1 MLEYLHAFNQG
12 LINVLPWF
20 TPHGTE
26 TFIYM
31 MIGMLVGFAVGI
43 LPGLGGATTLAL
55 MLPFIY
61 NMDPTTAFAFLLG
74 SNAVTATTG
83 DVTSVLFGVPG
94 EGICAATIV
103 DGHPMAKNGEA
114 GRALGAAL
122 MSSLVG
128 AVFGAF
134 ILALAIP
141 IVSPLVLSVGS
152 AEFFMLAV
160 LGVTFVAS
168 LSGENIP
175 KGLIAGGLGLVLAM
189 VGLDPIESV
198 PRFTLEGILGENN
211 ALFLWDGVSLVAVTV
226 GLFAIPEIIDLAVQ
240 GTSIA
245 GTDKP
250 AKLGGVMEGIKD
262 TFRHWKLVLR
272 CSAIGSYIGLI
283 PGMGGGPAQWLA
295 YAHAV
300 QTSPDK
306 ERFGKG
312 DVRGVLGP
320 GAANNSKEG
329 GALIPTLAF
338 GVPGSVSMAILLGA
352 FIIQGIVPGPD
363 LLNPAKHLTL
373 TFSMVWIIV
382 ITNVITV
389 LICLMFLN
397 QLAKVTYV
405 KGTYL
410 IPLLLLLVY
419 LGGFAVKNS
428 FGDMML
434 VPLFGALGWFMVKFD
449 WQRPPLLLGLV
460 LGGIAENN
468 LFIASRI
475 YGYSWLW
482 HPGVLVII
490 AIILVGTLY
499 PYVQARLRRARE
511 NADQL
516 KTPDKIAT
524 MVKTLPVPPGNR
536 IARAGFALFI
546 VGILGYVVWESK
558 FGFGAWEP
566 RAALFPWVV
575 GLPCFMLALFILLQE
590 AMRSTKEVKVE
601 PFAVESAP
609 EVEFM
614 VERQRTI
621 SITAWIAGFFVAIW
635 ILGFVPAS
643 AIATFLYL
651 KLGARENWGMTMAI
665 TVGCW
670 LFFFGM
676 FDYALQMPFPK
687 GELFEWFPS
696 LNIASSLR
704 ALIIG

>member
-1 MLEYLHAFNQG
+1 MLDYIYAFNEG
-12 LINVLPWF
+12 LMRILPF
-20 TPHGTE
+20 SAQGTE
-26 TFIYM
+26 TFLFM
-31 MIGMLVGFAVGI
+31 MLGMAIGFVVGI

-83 DVTSVLFGVPG
+83 DITSVLFGVPG
-94 EGICAATIV
+94 EGITAATIV
-103 DGHPMAKNGEA
+103 DGHPMAKHGEA

-134 ILALAIP
+134 MLALAIP
-141 IVSPLVLSVGS
+141 IVSPLVLSIGS
-152 AEFFMLAV
+152 AEFFMLAL
-160 LGVTFVAS
+160 LGITFVAS

-175 KGLIAGGLGLVLAM
+175 KGLVAGGLGLALAM

-198 PRFTLEGILGENN
+198 PRFTLENVLGEDKS
-211 ALFLWDGVSLVAVTV
+211 LFLWDGLALVSITV
-226 GLFAIPEIIDLAVQ
+226 GLFAIPEIIELAVK

-245 GTDKP
+245 GTSQP
-250 AKLGGVMEGIKD
+250 GKLGGVMEGVKD

-272 CSAIGSYIGLI
+272 CSGLGAYIGLI

-300 QTSPDK
+300 QSTPDK

-312 DVRGVLGP
+312 AVEGVLGP

-329 GALIPTLAF
+329 GSLIPTLAF

-373 TFSMVWIIV
+373 TFSFVWIIV
-382 ITNVITV
+382 VTNIITV
-389 LICLMFLN
+389 AICFLFLN
-397 QLAKVTYV
+397 QLAKVTFV

-410 IPLLLLLVY
+410 IPFLLLLIY

-434 VPLFGALGWFMVKFD
+434 VLIFGMIGWLMVKYD

-475 YGYSWLW
+475 YGWTWLL
-482 HPGVLVII
+482 HPGVLVIALITLLGIFYPTI
-490 AIILVGTLY
+490 AKLFKRRSSSETLEVSKKPEVATVPLPLITRVGQSLFAFFVLLVM
-499 PYVQARLRRARE
+499 A
-511 NADQL
+511 
-516 KTPDKIAT
+516 
-524 MVKTLPVPPGNR
+524 
-536 IARAGFALFI
+536 
-546 VGILGYVVWESK
+546 YVVYEAKW
-558 FGFGAWEP
+558 GFGSWEP
-566 RAALFPWVV
+566 RAALFPWVI
-575 GLPCFMLALFILLQE
+575 GAPTFLLALYVFIKDSLQTT
-590 AMRSTKEVKVE
+590 RKVKVE
-601 PFAVESAP
+601 AYHLEDEPKVDP
-609 EVEFM
+609 V
-614 VERQRTI
+614 VVRQRTI
-621 SITAWIAGFFVAIW
+621 AITCWIVGFFLAIW
-635 ILGFVPAS
+635 IIGFIPAS
-643 AIATFLYL
+643 AVATLLYL
-651 KLGARENWGMTMAI
+651 RFGAGEKWPVTLAI
-665 TVGCW
+665 GAACW
-670 LFFFGM
+670 LFFWGM
-676 FDYALQMPFPK
+676 FDYALQMPFPR
-687 GELFEWFPS
+687 GALFDWLPVKVADLQWPFV
-696 LNIASSLR
+696 
-704 ALIIG
+704 G

>member
-1 MLEYLHAFNQG
+1 MLEYLQAFNHG
-12 LINVLPWF
+12 LINVLPYF

-26 TFIYM
+26 TFLYM
-31 MIGMLVGFAVGI
+31 MIGMAIGFAVGI

-134 ILALAIP
+134 MLALAIP
-141 IVSPLVLSVGS
+141 IVSPLVLSIGS

-168 LSGENIP
+168 LSGANVP

-198 PRFTLEGILGENN
+198 PRFTLEGFLGEDN
-211 ALFLWDGVSLVAVTV
+211 ALFLWDGISLISVTI

-245 GTDKP
+245 REGTP
-250 AKLGGVMEGIKD
+250 TKLGGVMEGVKD

-272 CSAIGSYIGLI
+272 CSGIGAYIGLI

-300 QTSPDK
+300 QSSPDK

-312 DVRGVLGP
+312 AVEGVLGP

-329 GALIPTLAF
+329 GSLIPTLAF

-363 LLNPAKHLTL
+363 LLNPAKYLTL
-373 TFSMVWIIV
+373 TFSFVWIIV
-382 ITNVITV
+382 ITNILTV
-389 LICLMFLN
+389 AICFLFLN
-397 QLAKVTYV
+397 QMAKITFI

-410 IPLLLLLVY
+410 IPFLLFLVY
-419 LGGFAVKNS
+419 LGGFATKNS
-428 FGDMML
+428 FGDML
-434 VPLFGALGWFMVKFD
+434 LIVIFGAIGWLMVKFD

-482 HPGVLVII
+482 HPGVLVI
-490 AIILVGTLY
+490 AFIIVAGTAF
-499 PYVQARLRRARE
+499 PYLQAWFKRRRQPNDPSEMAQKPVSVRIERLP
-511 NADQL
+511 L
-516 KTPDKIAT
+516 AT
-524 MVKTLPVPPGNR
+524 R
-536 IARAGFALFI
+536 IGQSLFALL
-546 VGILGYVVWESK
+546 ILLVMAYVVYEAKW
-558 FGFGAWEP
+558 GFGAFEP
-566 RAALFPWVV
+566 RAALFPWVI
-575 GLPCFMLALFILLQE
+575 GLPCLVLAIYVFMKDSLQSTRKVKAEGAALWSE
-590 AMRSTKEVKVE
+590 
-601 PFAVESAP
+601 P
-609 EVEFM
+609 EVDPI
-614 VERQRTI
+614 VERHRTLAI
-621 SITAWIAGFFVAIW
+621 GCWIVGFFLAIW
-635 ILGFVPAS
+635 IFGFVPAS
-643 AIATFLYL
+643 AVATFLYL
-651 KLGARENWGMTMAI
+651 KFGAGEKWPISLVLTA
-665 TVGCW
+665 VCW
-670 LFFFGM
+670 LFFFGV
-676 FDYALQMPFPK
+676 FDYALQLPFPT
-687 GELFEWFPS
+687 GSLFEWVHIDIPAVRSVFFS
-696 LNIASSLR
+696 
-704 ALIIG
+704 

>member
-1 MLEYLHAFNQG
+1 MLEYLHAFDQG
-12 LINVLPWF
+12 LINVLPYL
-20 TPHGTE
+20 TPHGTQ
-26 TFIYM
+26 TFLYM
-31 MIGMLVGFAVGI
+31 MLGMGIGFAVGI

-134 ILALAIP
+134 MLALAIP
-141 IVSPLVLSVGS
+141 IVSPLVLSIGS

-168 LSGENIP
+168 LSGANVP
-175 KGLIAGGLGLVLAM
+175 KGLVAGGFGLVLAM

-198 PRFTLEGILGENN
+198 PRFTLEGLLGEDN
-211 ALFLWDGVSLVAVTV
+211 ALFLWDGVSLISVTI

-240 GTSIA
+240 GSSIA
-245 GTDKP
+245 REGAPT
-250 AKLGGVMEGIKD
+250 KLGGVWQGVKD
-262 TFRHWKLVLR
+262 TFIHWKLVLR
-272 CSAIGSYIGLI
+272 CSGIGAYIGLI

-300 QTSPDK
+300 QSSPDK

-312 DVRGVLGP
+312 AVEGVLGP

-329 GALIPTLAF
+329 GSLIPTLAF

-363 LLNPAKHLTL
+363 LLNPAKYLTL
-373 TFSMVWIIV
+373 TFSFVWIIV
-382 ITNVITV
+382 ITNIITV
-389 LICLMFLN
+389 AICFLFLN
-397 QLAKVTYV
+397 QMAKITFV
-405 KGTYL
+405 KGAYL
-410 IPLLLLLVY
+410 IPFLLFLVY
-419 LGGFAVKNS
+419 LGGFATKNS
-428 FGDMML
+428 FGDMGL
-434 VPLFGALGWFMVKFD
+434 IVIFGAIGWLMVKFD

-475 YGYSWLW
+475 YGYTWLW

-490 AIILVGTLY
+490 AIIVAGTGF
-499 PYVQARLRRARE
+499 PYLQAWYKRRRAS
-511 NADQL
+511 ADQFTL
-516 KTPDKIAT
+516 AAKAT
-524 MVKTLPVPPGNR
+524 AVTTEKLPSATR
-536 IARAGFALFI
+536 IGQSLFALFI
-546 VGILGYVVWESK
+546 LGIFAYVVYQAK
-558 FGFGAWEP
+558 FGFGAFEP
-566 RAALFPWVV
+566 RAALFPWAI
-575 GLPCFMLALFILLQE
+575 GLPCLLLAIYVFVKDSLQ
-590 AMRSTKEVKVE
+590 ATREVKAE
-601 PFAVESAP
+601 GTELWSEP
-609 EVEFM
+609 EVDPII
-614 VERQRTI
+614 ERHRTF
-621 SITAWIAGFFVAIW
+621 SIGCWIVGFFLAIW
-635 ILGFVPAS
+635 VLGFVPAS
-643 AIATFLYL
+643 AVATLLYL
-651 KLGARENWGMTMAI
+651 KFGAGEKWPMTLAMSAA
-665 TVGCW
+665 CW
-670 LFFFGM
+670 LFFWGM
-676 FDYALQMPFPK
+676 FDYALQLPFPK
-687 GELFEWFPS
+687 GAVLDWVNLAGSYF
-696 LNIASSLR
+696 R
-704 ALIIG
+704 G